1 MTSWEIKGREL
12 VNCTCEYGCNCQFNA
27 LPDKGHCHAVA
38 GIQID
43 EGHHGETVLDGLRI
57 AAIFKWPG
65 AIHEGNGEAIA
76 FVDEKATDQQR
87 NALLRIMTGQDTDP
101 FATMFAVYAST
112 VTKMNEPVFT
122 KIDLDLDVDG
132 RRGRIFV
139 KDYIETVGEPIRN
152 KVTGADS
159 RAQIVLPNGFEY
171 AVAEIGSASPPRT
184 VTASSRGCISTIT
197 GWCGP
202 DAAHERRVATG
213 TAAQTRPRHHDCG
226 RGGAVPAGLALHRR
240 RRRDRHECVGDVE
253 ARVIPPPANSEHD
266 IRYDL

>member
-57 AAIFKWPG
+57 AIFKWPG

-76 FVDEKATDQQR
+76 IVDEKATDQQR
-87 NALLRIMTGQDTDP
+87 DALLRIMTGQDTDP

-112 VTKMNEPVFT
+112 VIKMNEPVFT
-122 KIDLDLDVDG
+122 RIDLDLDGDG

-171 AVAEIGSASPPRT
+171 AVAEIGSASSTTSGPVQ
-184 VTASSRGCISTIT
+184 VTTKDSYGQFAR
-197 GWCGP
+197 
-202 DAAHERRVATG
+202 
-213 TAAQTRPRHHDCG
+213 
-226 RGGAVPAGLALHRR
+226 LHLNNHGVVR
-240 RRRDRHECVGDVE
+240 
-253 ARVIPPPANSEHD
+253 A
-266 IRYDL
+266 